1 MKIECV
7 KEKLTK
13 ALSKAEKITSRNST
27 LPILS
32 CLLLKAEKDKLTII
46 ATNLDLGIEIS
57 IPIKIIEP
65 GTVAVSAQIFSNFI
79 SNIFN
84 DKNIILESDGIN
96 LKVSTEHTKTTIK
109 TVPIDDFPI
118 IPKVG
123 KNNSLSINSND
134 FLKGLRSVH
143 YAASTSTIK
152 PTLSSVYIYPEEDF
166 LVFVSTDSFRLA
178 EKRIKLK
185 KHGNF
190 NQILIPLKNIPE
202 IIRVFED
209 INDEIAISIDVN
221 QISFEYNGIYLTSRV
236 IDGIFPDYK
245 QIIPKEH
252 KTEVSVLKYDL
263 VNSLKMSNIFADKF
277 SQVYLTI
284 SEKPKLFEIK
294 TKNIDVGENISR
306 LEAIIK
312 GESVTMSFN
321 YKYIIDCFQSIESD
335 SINLKCVDSSKA
347 MIIQGNSDKSYLYLV
362 MPMNK

>member
-32 CLLLKAEKDKLTII
+32 CFLLKAEKDTLII
-46 ATNLDLGIEIS
+46 TATNLDLGIEIG
-57 IPIKIIEP
+57 IPVKVLEP
-65 GTVAVSAQIFSNFI
+65 GVIAIPAQIFSNFI

-84 DKNIILESDGIN
+84 DKNIILESDGTTI
-96 LKVSTEHTKTTIK
+96 KISTEHTKTTIK
-109 TVPIDDFPI
+109 TISTEDFPI
-118 IPKVG
+118 IPKVN
-123 KNNSLSINSND
+123 KNNSFSVGSND
-134 FLKGLRSVH
+134 FLKGLRSVY
-143 YAASTSTIK
+143 YAASISTIK
-152 PTLSSVYIYPEEDF
+152 PTLSSVYIYSEEDF
-166 LVFVSTDSFRLA
+166 LIFVATDSFRLA

-185 KHGNF
+185 KHNTF
-190 NQILIPLKNIPE
+190 NQILIPLKNVSE

-209 INDEIAISIDVN
+209 INDEILISIDIN

-252 KTEVSVLKYDL
+252 KTESTVLKYDL

-277 SQVYLTI
+277 SQVYMTL

-294 TKNIDVGENISR
+294 TKNVDIGENTSR

-312 GESVTMSFN
+312 GENVAMSFN

-335 SINLKCVDSSKA
+335 SISLQCVDSSKP
-347 MIIQGNSDKSYLYLV
+347 MVIRGTSDKSYLYLV